1 MDFDFVKHKDCNSDD
16 ILSICKLK
24 EQHWD
29 YDIAEQKRWIETN
42 MNNDDVHLLLK
53 NQNELIG
60 YLSMTNVSMKL
71 DDRISNVVGIGS
83 VCVKKDLKGEK
94 IGFLIMQLAN
104 YYLSKGNLLGAL
116 LCKKDL
122 KDFYIKCGWKIYS
135 NQVTINDEPF
145 NHLLLFSRKI
155 DTKTV
160 DINKTF

>member
-60 YLSMTNVSMKL
+60 YLSMTKVSLKL
-71 DDRISNVVGIGS
+71 DDRVLDVIGIGS
-83 VCVKKDLKGEK
+83 VCVKKKLKGEK

-104 YYLSKGNLLGAL
+104 YYLLQSNSLGAL
-116 LCKKDL
+116 LCKKEL
-122 KDFYIKCGWKIYS
+122 KNFYIKCGWEIFS

-155 DTKTV
+155 DMTTV
-160 DINKTF
+160 DLIRAF